1 MPSDFINPVDYRILH
16 NTKPHTGPKSLPQTT
31 LTRSQLIDTVAW
43 VLEGMI
49 EERCGNY
56 TDTKEI
62 PNQTIFHAQKLP
74 AISIKAYLTRFAT
87 HSECHE
93 NAFVFALLYLD
104 KVGEILDEF
113 SLDSFNVHR

>member
-1 MPSDFINPVDYRILH
+1 MPSDLITPVDYRILN
-16 NTKPHTGPKSLPQTT
+16 NTKPLTGPKPLSQTT

-56 TDTKEI
+56 TDIKEI

-74 AISIKAYLTRFAT
+74 SISIKAYLNRFAT

-93 NAFVFALLYLD
+93 NAFVFALIFLD
-104 KVGEILDEF
+104 KVGEIFDNF